1 MSPSRRTFSRLAL
14 AMCAAASLALPALG
28 RQTAAAPEPA
38 AEPAAAPAAAQT
50 APPAA
55 ASPGSADTS
64 TTTTTNGQAAG
75 SPGGAGQAQGQGQTS
90 PQAGTGTATG
100 TGTGTATGIGTGAAT
115 STGTATD
122 TGSGN
127 QTGTG
132 AQTAS
137 GAGTQ
142 TGTGGGPQTATATDT
157 ETPSPAPSQQQPLPS
172 SSSQPQAPNTGN
184 VPAAAPAVNPASPPG
199 TAVGAPAQGS
209 IGPSPVGTVPSA
221 NPAPSPGF
229 GDKTNPATGAPVA
242 PGGRRK
248 NGPPPGAG
256 PNRMDFN
263 MRFEDGGVAAGSAV
277 TFDYKRD
284 DYAVLTGAV
293 KIHYQDIDLQ
303 ADHVEINLKTKE
315 TVAQGNVIL
324 DQGPRRMTG
333 TTLNFDLDTKTG
345 QMLEATAYVT
355 PDYYFSGVEID
366 KTGDDTYSVLDG
378 IFTACDQPT
387 PDWSFHMG
395 RAEIDVGGYAHMH
408 KVTFKAKNV
417 PLFYTPWLLYP
428 ALRDRASGMMV
439 PSIESSGKRGP
450 ALILGYYQTLGQ
462 SEDDTFHLVPYI
474 RGYLGV
480 GNEFRYRPTEGTWG
494 DIDLFAVKDPADEGK
509 LRWKITANHDTE
521 DLPFG
526 MRLVLQYQKYS
537 DFDYLRDF
545 ERDFDVSSLRF
556 INSRAFITGSWGPS
570 MLNIMFNDQQIL
582 FNNGTDF
589 VSDVDQRKLPEI
601 EYQVRQ
607 TKIGDTPF
615 YVQMDNFLDY
625 LDLNQP
631 GAYRGTYGRVDLFPQ
646 LTLPVNTFSW
656 LNISVTGGE
665 RMTWYQKTL
674 NPSTLLPITTQPQN
688 PTDDQNPTSSDTPLP
703 TTAETVINGHGMRR
717 LLPYGEAELVG
728 PSFSKILEKEI
739 ADYTKFKHVI
749 EPRITYTY
757 YGDFSP
763 HRQLLL
769 PQFDDIDAPL
779 TTNNVNVALDN
790 RILAK
795 GDEVDSSA
803 REILLVEVS
812 RAFSFNPMVPLE
824 FNDTLTKS
832 SSSGPYNFMV
842 HFEPTQTTSIQGT
855 VQYSGMF
862 HDISATSLSGDV
874 TLSDNQTVGLTWYTN
889 YLPDT
894 GATTSDQVRVN
905 TSLNIIPKKF
915 SIQAQIGW
923 DFYNHVIGQ
932 QYYALNWSE
941 QCYGLRLEF
950 RKFDALTG
958 PRLSDTD
965 IRFSITLK
973 NIGPILDLNSRSTQ
987 TAP

>member
-1 MSPSRRTFSRLAL
+1 MSPFRRTVCRLAL
-14 AMCAAASLALPALG
+14 AVCVAASLAVPVLGQQAASPDATPAPA
-28 RQTAAAPEPA
+28 QAPPADTADQAS
-38 AEPAAAPAAAQT
+38 PAAADQT
-50 APPAA
+50 PP
-55 ASPGSADTS
+55 S
-64 TTTTTNGQAAG
+64 TTVQQA
-75 SPGGAGQAQGQGQTS
+75 
-90 PQAGTGTATG
+90 
-100 TGTGTATGIGTGAAT
+100 
-115 STGTATD
+115 
-122 TGSGN
+122 
-127 QTGTG
+127 
-132 AQTAS
+132 
-137 GAGTQ
+137 
-142 TGTGGGPQTATATDT
+142 
-157 ETPSPAPSQQQPLPS
+157 LPS
-172 SSSQPQAPNTGN
+172 TTSQPQAPNTGN
-184 VPAAAPAVNPASPPG
+184 VPASAPAVNPASPPG

-209 IGPSPVGTVPSA
+209 LGPSPVGTVPSA
-221 NPAPSPGF
+221 TPTASPGF

-242 PGGRRK
+242 PGGRRNK

-263 MRFEDGGVAAGSAV
+263 VRFEDGGVAAGSAV

-293 KIHYQDIDLQ
+293 KIHYQDIDLS

-378 IFTACDQPT
+378 VFTACDQPT

-417 PLFYTPWLLYP
+417 PLLYTPWLLYP
-428 ALRDRASGMMV
+428 AMRDRASGFMV

-462 SEDDTFHLVPYI
+462 SEDDTFHIVPYF
-474 RGYLGV
+474 RGYLGL
-480 GNEFRYRPTEGTWG
+480 GNEFRYRPSEGTWG
-494 DIDLFAVKDPADEGK
+494 DIEAFAIKDPADMGK
-509 LRWKITANHDTE
+509 LRWKVNANHDTE

-526 MRLVLQYQKYS
+526 MRLVVQVQKYS

-556 INSRAFITGSWGPS
+556 VTSRAFITGSWGPS
-570 MLNIMFNDQQIL
+570 MLNILFNDQQIL

-589 VSDVDQRKLPEI
+589 ISDSDQKKLPEV
-601 EYQVRQ
+601 EYQLRS

-615 YVQMDNFLDY
+615 YVQMDNFLDF
-625 LDLNQP
+625 LDMNQP
-631 GAYRGTYGRVDLFPQ
+631 GAYQGSYGRADIFPQ
-646 LTLPVNTFSW
+646 LTLPVNAFPW
-656 LNISVTGGE
+656 LNISMTGGE
-665 RMTWYQKTL
+665 RLTWYSKTL
-674 NPSTLLPITTQPQN
+674 NPSTLLPISTQVVN
-688 PTDDQNPTSSDTPLP
+688 PDDSPTSTDTPLP

-739 ADYTKFKHVI
+739 ADFTKFKHVI

-757 YGDFSP
+757 YGDFNP
-763 HRQLLL
+763 HRQELL

-790 RILAK
+790 RLLAK
-795 GDEVDSSA
+795 GDEEDASA
-803 REILLVEVS
+803 REVLLFEVS

-824 FNDTLTKS
+824 FNDTETKS
-832 SSSGPYNFMV
+832 SSSGPYNFLL
-842 HFEPTQTTSIQGT
+842 HFNPTQTTSLQAE

-862 HDISATSLSGDV
+862 HDISATSLSSDV

-905 TSLNIIPKKF
+905 TSLNVIPKKL
-915 SIQAQIGW
+915 SIQAQVGW
-923 DFYNHVIGQ
+923 DFFNHVIGQ
-932 QYYALNWSE
+932 QYYALNWAE

-950 RKFDALTG
+950 RKFEALTG